1 MANTTL
7 RTRIVLRNDSTA
19 NWLANDSQVLLK
31 GEVGIEFLESGSPKI
46 KIGDGIKAWSEL
58 PYFGGD
64 SELRSAKV
72 FQVTAEGDTTDD
84 AAITNAVGATALQ
97 TGDLA
102 IVKRAIAGDKF
113 QYTGYAYNGNEWAAM
128 DGNYN
133 AENVYFAKDLITTS
147 AVGNITLT
155 NGQATIAAEGKNLKQ
170 VFETIFVKEK
180 NPTVTQP
187 SVSVSLSGAGA
198 REVGTKVT
206 PSYNATFNKGS
217 YEYGPDTGL
226 AATWAVKDSRNEEG
240 TAAAGS
246 FSELEV
252 GDNTNYTVTAT
263 ATYGAGA
270 TPLTNIG
277 NPYAAGAAEAVLG
290 KNSDS
295 ASTATV
301 YGVQKAASA
310 AQTAADNAKAAA
322 DGAKSA
328 ADAAQAT
335 ADAAMPK
342 AGGTFTGPVTLNGA
356 PTSDLHAAT
365 KKYVDDKTAALS
377 SATHFIGI
385 KETLPA
391 SANSGDICIVGK
403 KEYIYDGTKW
413 QELGDET
420 LYVQKEEGKGLSS
433 NDFTDALLTKLNGV
447 EEGAQK
453 NVQSDW
459 NATSGDAFIKNKPD
473 ALKNP
478 TALSFGSKTYD
489 GSEAVTLTAE
499 DIGAITQHQDISGKQ
514 DKLTFDGVY
523 NASSNKVAT
532 VSTVNSAINGL
543 AAIAKTGNVN
553 DLVQTEGDVLIFYC
567 GTSNTVM

>member
-72 FQVTAEGDTTDD
+72 FQVTPEGDTTDEV
-84 AAITNAVGATALQ
+84 AITNAVGATALQ

-113 QYTGYAYNGNEWAAM
+113 QYTGYAYNGSEWAAM

-147 AVGNITLT
+147 AIGNITLT

-198 REVGTKVT
+198 KEVGTKIT

-226 AATWAVKDSRNEEG
+226 TATWAVKDSRNEEG

-277 NPYAAGAAEAVLG
+277 NPYAAGAIVAG
-290 KNSDS
+290 SKNGTSS
-295 ASTATV
+295 AITGYRNSF
-301 YGVQKAASA
+301 YG
-310 AQTAADNAKAAA
+310 TL
-322 DGAKSA
+322 
-328 ADAAQAT
+328 T
-335 ADAAMPK
+335 EMPE
-342 AGGTFTGPVTLNGA
+342 
-356 PTSDLHAAT
+356 
-365 KKYVDDKTAALS
+365 ALS
-377 SATHFIGI
+377 SATIRGLSGKANAKWTNGRTFTISIPVGAKAVI
-385 KETLPA
+385 FAYPATLRDVTSVKDVNGL
-391 SANSGDICIVGK
+391 SAEVKSAFVK
-403 KEYIYDGTKW
+403 S
-413 QELGDET
+413 T
-420 LYVQKEEGKGLSS
+420 LSVEGANAYAGADYKVYVSEFAEAVQKA
-433 NDFTDALLTKLNGV
+433 NTY
-447 EEGAQK
+447 
-453 NVQSDW
+453 NV
-459 NATSGDAFIKNKPD
+459 TI
-473 ALKNP
+473 
-478 TALSFGSKTYD
+478 
-489 GSEAVTLTAE
+489 
-499 DIGAITQHQDISGKQ
+499 
-514 DKLTFDGVY
+514 
-523 NASSNKVAT
+523 
-532 VSTVNSAINGL
+532 
-543 AAIAKTGNVN
+543 
-553 DLVQTEGDVLIFYC
+553 
-567 GTSNTVM
+567 

>member
-113 QYTGYAYNGNEWAAM
+113 QYTGYAYNGSEWAAM

-147 AVGNITLT
+147 AIGNITLT

-198 REVGTKVT
+198 KEVGTKVT

-226 AATWAVKDSRNEEG
+226 TATWAVKDSRNEEG

-277 NPYAAGAAEAVLG
+277 NPYAAGAIVAG
-290 KNSDS
+290 SKNGTSS
-295 ASTATV
+295 AITGYRNSF
-301 YGVQKAASA
+301 YG
-310 AQTAADNAKAAA
+310 TL
-322 DGAKSA
+322 
-328 ADAAQAT
+328 T
-335 ADAAMPK
+335 EMPE
-342 AGGTFTGPVTLNGA
+342 
-356 PTSDLHAAT
+356 
-365 KKYVDDKTAALS
+365 ALS
-377 SATHFIGI
+377 SATIRGLSG
-385 KETLPA
+385 K
-391 SANSGDICIVGK
+391 ANSKWTNGKTFTISIPVGAK
-403 KEYIYDGTKW
+403 AVIFAYPA
-413 QELGDET
+413 T
-420 LYVQKEEGKGLSS
+420 LRDVTSVKDVNGLSAEVKSAFVKSTLSVEGANAYAGADYKVYVSEFAEAVQKA
-433 NDFTDALLTKLNGV
+433 NTY
-447 EEGAQK
+447 
-453 NVQSDW
+453 NV
-459 NATSGDAFIKNKPD
+459 TI
-473 ALKNP
+473 
-478 TALSFGSKTYD
+478 
-489 GSEAVTLTAE
+489 
-499 DIGAITQHQDISGKQ
+499 
-514 DKLTFDGVY
+514 
-523 NASSNKVAT
+523 
-532 VSTVNSAINGL
+532 
-543 AAIAKTGNVN
+543 
-553 DLVQTEGDVLIFYC
+553 
-567 GTSNTVM
+567 

>member
-113 QYTGYAYNGNEWAAM
+113 QYTGYAYNGSEWAAM

-147 AVGNITLT
+147 AIGNITLT

-198 REVGTKVT
+198 KEVGTKVT

-226 AATWAVKDSRNEEG
+226 TATWAVKDSRNEEG

-277 NPYAAGAAEAVLG
+277 NPYAAGAIVAG
-290 KNSDS
+290 SKNGTSS
-295 ASTATV
+295 AITGYRNSF
-301 YGVQKAASA
+301 YG
-310 AQTAADNAKAAA
+310 TL
-322 DGAKSA
+322 
-328 ADAAQAT
+328 T
-335 ADAAMPK
+335 EMPE
-342 AGGTFTGPVTLNGA
+342 T
-356 PTSDLHAAT
+356 
-365 KKYVDDKTAALS
+365 LS
-377 SATHFIGI
+377 SATIRGLSG
-385 KETLPA
+385 K
-391 SANSGDICIVGK
+391 ANSKWTNGKTFTISIPVGAK
-403 KEYIYDGTKW
+403 AVIFAYPA
-413 QELGDET
+413 T
-420 LYVQKEEGKGLSS
+420 LRDVTSVKDVNGLSAEVKSAFVKSTLSVEGANAYAGADYKVYVSEFAEAVQKA
-433 NDFTDALLTKLNGV
+433 NTY
-447 EEGAQK
+447 
-453 NVQSDW
+453 NV
-459 NATSGDAFIKNKPD
+459 TI
-473 ALKNP
+473 
-478 TALSFGSKTYD
+478 
-489 GSEAVTLTAE
+489 
-499 DIGAITQHQDISGKQ
+499 
-514 DKLTFDGVY
+514 
-523 NASSNKVAT
+523 
-532 VSTVNSAINGL
+532 
-543 AAIAKTGNVN
+543 
-553 DLVQTEGDVLIFYC
+553 
-567 GTSNTVM
+567 

>member
-31 GEVGIEFLESGSPKI
+31 GEVGIEFLENGSPKI

-72 FQVTAEGDTTDD
+72 FQVAPEGDTTDEV
-84 AAITNAVGATALQ
+84 AITNAVGATTLQ

-102 IVKRAIAGDKF
+102 IVKRAIVGDKF
-113 QYTGYAYNGNEWAAM
+113 QYTGYAYNGSEWAAM

-180 NPTVTQP
+180 NPTVAQP

-198 REVGTKVT
+198 KEVGTKVT

-226 AATWAVKDSRNEEG
+226 AAAWAVKDSRNEEG

-277 NPYAAGAAEAVLG
+277 NPYAAGAIVAG
-290 KNSDS
+290 SKNGTSS
-295 ASTATV
+295 AITGYRNSF
-301 YGVQKAASA
+301 YG
-310 AQTAADNAKAAA
+310 TL
-322 DGAKSA
+322 
-328 ADAAQAT
+328 T
-335 ADAAMPK
+335 EMPE
-342 AGGTFTGPVTLNGA
+342 
-356 PTSDLHAAT
+356 
-365 KKYVDDKTAALS
+365 ALS
-377 SATHFIGI
+377 SAIIRGLSGKANAKWANGKTFTISIPVGAKAVI
-385 KETLPA
+385 FAYPATLRDVTSVKDVNGL
-391 SANSGDICIVGK
+391 SAEVKSAFVK
-403 KEYIYDGTKW
+403 S
-413 QELGDET
+413 T
-420 LYVQKEEGKGLSS
+420 LSVEGANAYAGADYKVYVSEFAEAVQKA
-433 NDFTDALLTKLNGV
+433 NTY
-447 EEGAQK
+447 
-453 NVQSDW
+453 NV
-459 NATSGDAFIKNKPD
+459 TI
-473 ALKNP
+473 
-478 TALSFGSKTYD
+478 
-489 GSEAVTLTAE
+489 
-499 DIGAITQHQDISGKQ
+499 
-514 DKLTFDGVY
+514 
-523 NASSNKVAT
+523 
-532 VSTVNSAINGL
+532 
-543 AAIAKTGNVN
+543 
-553 DLVQTEGDVLIFYC
+553 
-567 GTSNTVM
+567 

>member
-84 AAITNAVGATALQ
+84 VAITNAVGATALQ

-113 QYTGYAYNGNEWAAM
+113 QYTGYAYNGSEWAAM

-147 AVGNITLT
+147 AIGNITLT

-180 NPTVTQP
+180 NPTVVQP
-187 SVSVSLSGAGA
+187 SVSVSLNGAGA
-198 REVGTKVT
+198 KEVGTKIT

-226 AATWAVKDSRNEEG
+226 TATWAVKDTRNEEG

-277 NPYAAGAAEAVLG
+277 NPYAAGAIVAG
-290 KNSDS
+290 SKNGTSS
-295 ASTATV
+295 AITGYRNSF
-301 YGVQKAASA
+301 YG
-310 AQTAADNAKAAA
+310 TL
-322 DGAKSA
+322 
-328 ADAAQAT
+328 T
-335 ADAAMPK
+335 EMPE
-342 AGGTFTGPVTLNGA
+342 
-356 PTSDLHAAT
+356 
-365 KKYVDDKTAALS
+365 ALS
-377 SATHFIGI
+377 SATIRGLSG
-385 KETLPA
+385 K
-391 SANSGDICIVGK
+391 ANSKWTNGKTFTISIPVGAK
-403 KEYIYDGTKW
+403 AVIFAYPA
-413 QELGDET
+413 T
-420 LYVQKEEGKGLSS
+420 LRDVTSVKDVNGLSAEVKSAFVKSTLSVEGANAYAGADYKVYVSEFAEAVQKA
-433 NDFTDALLTKLNGV
+433 NTY
-447 EEGAQK
+447 
-453 NVQSDW
+453 NV
-459 NATSGDAFIKNKPD
+459 TI
-473 ALKNP
+473 
-478 TALSFGSKTYD
+478 
-489 GSEAVTLTAE
+489 
-499 DIGAITQHQDISGKQ
+499 
-514 DKLTFDGVY
+514 
-523 NASSNKVAT
+523 
-532 VSTVNSAINGL
+532 
-543 AAIAKTGNVN
+543 
-553 DLVQTEGDVLIFYC
+553 
-567 GTSNTVM
+567 

>member
-113 QYTGYAYNGNEWAAM
+113 QYTGYAYNGSEWAAM

-147 AVGNITLT
+147 AIGNITLT

-198 REVGTKVT
+198 KEVGTKVT

-240 TAAAGS
+240 TVAAGS

-277 NPYAAGAAEAVLG
+277 NPYAAGAIVAG
-290 KNSDS
+290 SKNGTSS
-295 ASTATV
+295 AITGYRNSF
-301 YGVQKAASA
+301 YG
-310 AQTAADNAKAAA
+310 TL
-322 DGAKSA
+322 
-328 ADAAQAT
+328 T
-335 ADAAMPK
+335 EMPE
-342 AGGTFTGPVTLNGA
+342 
-356 PTSDLHAAT
+356 
-365 KKYVDDKTAALS
+365 ALS
-377 SATHFIGI
+377 SATIRGLSGKANAKWSNGKTFTISIPVGAKAVI
-385 KETLPA
+385 FAYPATLRDVTSVKDVNGL
-391 SANSGDICIVGK
+391 SAEVKSAFVK
-403 KEYIYDGTKW
+403 S
-413 QELGDET
+413 T
-420 LYVQKEEGKGLSS
+420 LSVEGANAYAGADYKVYVSEFAEAVQKA
-433 NDFTDALLTKLNGV
+433 NTY
-447 EEGAQK
+447 
-453 NVQSDW
+453 NV
-459 NATSGDAFIKNKPD
+459 TI
-473 ALKNP
+473 
-478 TALSFGSKTYD
+478 
-489 GSEAVTLTAE
+489 
-499 DIGAITQHQDISGKQ
+499 
-514 DKLTFDGVY
+514 
-523 NASSNKVAT
+523 
-532 VSTVNSAINGL
+532 
-543 AAIAKTGNVN
+543 
-553 DLVQTEGDVLIFYC
+553 
-567 GTSNTVM
+567 